1 MFWWHCRLWAGFSV
15 AVGLFL
21 VAVRR
26 QHVVSHFRFAPFSSR
41 HKTSCGNNE
50 MVALDT
56 FDNRSLLLQ
65 VDDDSDDDLDDD
77 DALSDWNLRE

>member
-1 MFWWHCRLWAGFSV
+1 
-15 AVGLFL
+15 
-21 VAVRR
+21 
-26 QHVVSHFRFAPFSSR
+26 
-41 HKTSCGNNE
+41 